1 MRYQIVRTQSLPSEA
16 PEVSIRVELRLFKKS
31 ELDAVMKALIPDNI
45 NFPKALSMKI
55 FPKGNILVLE
65 VLSKAGINT
74 LLNTIDE
81 VLEHISVA
89 KKVIDNA

>member
-31 ELDAVMKALIPDNI
+31 ELDSVMKALIPDNI
-45 NFPKALSMKI
+45 NFPKGLSMEI

-74 LLNTIDE
+74 LLNTVDE

>member
-1 MRYQIVRTQSLPSEA
+1 MHVE
-16 PEVSIRVELRLFKKS
+16 IRLSQES
-31 ELDAVMKALIPDNI
+31 ELHAIMKALIPDNI

-74 LLNTIDE
+74 LLNTVDE

>member
-1 MRYQIVRTQSLPSEA
+1 
-16 PEVSIRVELRLFKKS
+16 
-31 ELDAVMKALIPDNI
+31 MKALIPDNI

-55 FPKGNILVLE
+55 FPKDNILVLE

-74 LLNTIDE
+74 LLNTVDE